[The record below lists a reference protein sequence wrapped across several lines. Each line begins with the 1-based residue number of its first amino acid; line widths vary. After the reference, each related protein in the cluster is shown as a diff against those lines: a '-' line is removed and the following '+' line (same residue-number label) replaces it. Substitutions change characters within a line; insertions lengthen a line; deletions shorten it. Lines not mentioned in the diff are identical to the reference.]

1 MLGGCLPQETLLFS
15 WWGYRYPPAFERNMG
30 WRLDHLWLKRAHAD
44 LIRGGSVFRES
55 RAWEKPSDHA
65 PVVLDLGLDAG

>member
-1 MLGGCLPQETLLFS
+1 
-15 WWGYRYPPAFERNMG
+15 MG

-44 LIRGGSVFRES
+44 LIRGGSVFRDS

-65 PVVLDLGLDAG
+65 PVVLDLALDAA